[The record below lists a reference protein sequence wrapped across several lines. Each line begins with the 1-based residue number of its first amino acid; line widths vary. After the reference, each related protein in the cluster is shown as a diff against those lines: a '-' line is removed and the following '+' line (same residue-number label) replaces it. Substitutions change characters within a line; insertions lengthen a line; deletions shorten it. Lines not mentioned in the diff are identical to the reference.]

1 MIDKIIYSFF
11 GLLDKFSEHLD
22 NVTRIFVQKIICFC
36 LAMANKI
43 NNELGEKICTK
54 K

>member
-11 GLLDKFSEHLD
+11 GLLDNLTEWIDNILFS
-22 NVTRIFVQKIICFC
+22 KK
-36 LAMANKI
+36 NK
-43 NNELGEKICTK
+43 KRK